1 MKDFSSD
8 PVFERLLL
16 HHVVGGVGAFQR
28 VPVDLA
34 DGAPVGAHL
43 RHKIGGKADH
53 AEPLKHVLAIDV
65 AGGVVV
71 EDQHQ
76 AGEAGQRGGAQMS
89 EVGNA
94 GHLDF
99 DRHGD
104 LALDLFGAAARPLG
118 DDLHVVVGHVGIGFD
133 GQVAEATM
141 PQAVSTTT
149 AAEHQPA
156 VLEREIDECANHL
169 VRSSSIS
176 AYY

>member
-1 MKDFSSD
+1 MPICGTRF
-8 PVFERLLL
+8 
-16 HHVVGGVGAFQR
+16 GGQIH
-28 VPVDLA
+28 LA
-34 DGAPVGAHL
+34 Q
-43 RHKIGGKADH
+43 
-53 AEPLKHVLAIDV
+53 PLQHVLAIHV

-76 AGEAGQRGGAQMS
+76 AGEAGQRGGAQMG

-99 DRHGD
+99 DRHRD

-118 DDLHVVVGHVGIGFD
+118 DDLDVVVGDVGVGLD
-133 GQVAEATM
+133 GQVAERDDA
-141 PQAVSTTT
+141 PGGEHHH

-169 VRSSSIS
+169 LVPRCFKQQCVGRPPAGRVAMPERISCRLPSSICPARTS
-176 AYY
+176 VRLN